1 MKKRGLSHIEM
12 IVSFLLFIGFVSV
25 ALYFF
30 SPTNTSRLV
39 DSTLTY
45 SFREIENNVSV
56 GLNIYSVKINKDN
69 IPSIA
74 INIPDIDAEKKVRV
88 EDIEGTVLPSKRDGD
103 LVHVKLSG
111 EKFIYI
117 KYSRD
122 YIPYSPVPGDGVNNI
137 DYEIGSSS
145 ADIVVSEKRFSD
157 LKNHYASDEGY
168 LKLKGEEFNLPNR
181 VDFGFS
187 LEFDDGSKIEAEKN
201 IPAGVE
207 VFSDIKQVPVIRKEK
222 KSESGEIIV
231 EDGKSELANIIVEVW

>member
-1 MKKRGLSHIEM
+1 M

-74 INIPDIDAEKKVRV
+74 INIPDADIKDIKKNVRV
-88 EDIEGTVLPSKRDGD
+88 ESINGNVLPSKRIGD

-111 EKFIYI
+111 EKFIYV
-117 KYSRD
+117 KFSRD
-122 YIPYSPVPGDGVNNI
+122 YTPYSQEPSDGVNNI
-137 DYEIGSSS
+137 DYTIGTSS
-145 ADIVVSEKRFSD
+145 ADIVVSEKRFLDLNKSYYSD
-157 LKNHYASDEGY
+157 YI
-168 LKLKGEEFNLPNR
+168 KLKSGEFNLPNR

-187 LEFDDGSKIEAEKN
+187 LNFNNRKIEAKKD
-201 IPAGVE
+201 IPAGLD
-207 VFSDIKQVPVIRKEK
+207 VFSDIRQVPVIN
-222 KSESGEIIV
+222 SSGA
-231 EDGKSELANIIVEVW
+231 SELANIIVEVW